1 MSWKTFPQNRKHREL
16 CENLKKR
23 GKKREMPAA
32 GEKNGVPMV
41 FKMVPM
47 VFKKVPMV
55 FRRFCLVPMVF
66 GSYGFLEL

>member
-1 MSWKTFPQNRKHREL
+1 MKCAPQAKQI
-16 CENLKKR
+16 
-23 GKKREMPAA
+23 
-32 GEKNGVPMV
+32 GVPMV

-66 GSYGFLEL
+66 GSYGFLELRITLVFLVLYRAPDE

>member
-1 MSWKTFPQNRKHREL
+1 
-16 CENLKKR
+16 
-23 GKKREMPAA
+23 MPAA
-32 GEKNGVPMV
+32 GEKIGVPMVFKMVPMV